1 MQLVELTSKGSQLSN
16 ALYSCIENTALV
28 TFSYTIFIVIFECAC
43 LHVTYM
49 YYYTNYRV
57 LHQVEYLG
65 LKENIRVR
73 RAGFAY
79 RREFDKFLRRLT
91 LDISSYIYQ
100 Y

>member
-1 MQLVELTSKGSQLSN
+1 MVVVVCVCVRVCV
-16 ALYSCIENTALV
+16 CIH
-28 TFSYTIFIVIFECAC
+28 ICA
-43 LHVTYM
+43 H
-49 YYYTNYRV
+49 NFNRV

-91 LDISSYIYQ
+91 LYIHSASSIPTH
-100 Y
+100 